1 MAVEVKNLQY
11 KYPDGT
17 VALRGVNLRVKKGEK
32 VYLLGPNGSGK
43 STLLLHFNGIL
54 KPQRGKVMILG
65 KEISEW
71 GEEVKRIVGLVFQNP
86 DDQLFMPTVYEDVAF
101 GPVNLKLDASEV
113 KKRVENALNTVGMG
127 GFEERSP
134 HHLSYGEKKRIA
146 IATVLAME
154 PEILVLDEPT
164 LSLDPW
170 IKRSFTR
177 LLMELGKNRTIII
190 SGHDLDL
197 MELCDHVY
205 LMKNGR
211 IVGEV
216 KNKKEILTL
225 LNLGQEKPQ
234 NQKFLHQERR

>member
-17 VALRGVNLRVKKGEK
+17 VALRGVNFWVKKGEK

-65 KEISEW
+65 KEISKW

-101 GPVNLKLDASEV
+101 GPVNLKLDESEV
-113 KKRVENALNTVGMG
+113 KKRVENALKTVGMKG
-127 GFEERSP
+127 CEERSP

-146 IATVLAME
+146 IATVLAMD

-164 LSLDPW
+164 LSFDPW
-170 IKRSFTR
+170 IKMSFIK
-177 LLMELGKNRTIII
+177 LLKELGKNRTIII
-190 SGHDLDL
+190 SGHDFEV
-197 MELCDHVY
+197 MELCNRVY

-211 IVGEV
+211 IAGEV
-216 KNKKEILTL
+216 KNKRNLQVL
-225 LNLGQEKPQ
+225 LNPRRTAKILEKG
-234 NQKFLHQERR
+234 R

>member
-1 MAVEVKNLQY
+1 MMAVEVKNLQY

-17 VALRGVNLRVKKGEK
+17 VALRGVNFWVKKGEK

-65 KEISEW
+65 KEISKW

-101 GPVNLKLDASEV
+101 GPVNLKLDESEV
-113 KKRVENALNTVGMG
+113 KKRVENALKTVGMKG
-127 GFEERSP
+127 CEERSP

-146 IATVLAME
+146 IATVLAMD

-170 IKRSFTR
+170 IKR
-177 LLMELGKNRTIII
+177 
-190 SGHDLDL
+190 
-197 MELCDHVY
+197 
-205 LMKNGR
+205 
-211 IVGEV
+211 
-216 KNKKEILTL
+216 
-225 LNLGQEKPQ
+225 
-234 NQKFLHQERR
+234 

>member
-1 MAVEVKNLQY
+1 MMAVEVKNLHY

-17 VALRGVNLRVKKGEK
+17 VALRGVNLKTKKGEK

-43 STLLLHFNGIL
+43 STLLMHLNGIL
-54 KPQRGKVMILG
+54 RPQRGKVLILG
-65 KEISEW
+65 KEISKW

-101 GPVNLKLDASEV
+101 GPINMKLDEIEI
-113 KKRVENALNTVGMG
+113 KKRVKNALKTVGME

-146 IATVLAME
+146 IATVLAMD

-170 IKRSFTR
+170 IKKSFIR
-177 LLMELGKNRTIII
+177 LLEELGKKRTIII

-197 MELCDHVY
+197 MKCCDHIY

-211 IVGEV
+211 IIGEV
-216 KNKKEILTL
+216 RNKKEIF
-225 LNLGQEKPQ
+225 KCYPS
-234 NQKFLHQERR
+234 

>member
-1 MAVEVKNLQY
+1 MAVEAKNLEY

-17 VALRGVNLRVKKGEK
+17 VALRGVKLRVEKGEK

-65 KEISEW
+65 KEISKW
-71 GEEVKRIVGLVFQNP
+71 GGEVKRIVGLVFQNP

-101 GPVNLKLDASEV
+101 GPVNLKLDESEV
-113 KKRVENALNTVGMG
+113 KKRVKNALKKVGME

-146 IATVLAME
+146 IATVLAMD

-170 IKRSFTR
+170 IKRSFIK
-177 LLMELGKNRTIII
+177 LLRDLGENRTIII
-190 SGHDLDL
+190 SGHDLEL
-197 MELCDHVY
+197 MELCDRVY
-205 LMKNGR
+205 FMKNGR
-211 IVGEV
+211 IAGEV
-216 KNKKEILTL
+216 KN
-225 LNLGQEKPQ
+225 
-234 NQKFLHQERR
+234 

>member
-1 MAVEVKNLQY
+1 MVLEVKNLHY

-54 KPQRGKVMILG
+54 RPQRGKVMVLG
-65 KEISEW
+65 KDIGKW
-71 GEEVKRIVGLVFQNP
+71 GDEVKKIVGLVFQNP

-101 GPVNLKLDASEV
+101 GPVNLKLDEAEV
-113 KKRVENALNTVGMG
+113 KRRVKSALKMVGMKR
-127 GFEERSP
+127 FEDRSP

-146 IATVLAME
+146 IATVLAMD
-154 PEILVLDEPT
+154 PKILVLDEPT

-170 IKRSFTR
+170 IKRSFIG
-177 LLMELGKNRTIII
+177 LLKELGEERTVII

-197 MELCDHVY
+197 MKLCDHVY

-211 IVGEV
+211 IAGEV
-216 KNKKEILTL
+216 KNRKEILK
-225 LNLGQEKPQ
+225 G
-234 NQKFLHQERR
+234 H